1 MENISSCGDDAFGP
15 QVKHCRGG
23 FDFTLF
29 FEECFFSIVPSAL
42 LLLALPLRYN
52 QLRQSRIRKVAR
64 SWLYWAKLI
73 FGQAFGVIQ
82 LSLLVVWFLPHAPRT
97 RASLA
102 AAGLAFFSSVGLLFL
117 SHWEHVF
124 SVYPSNILNIALSVS
139 LLFDVV
145 RVRSLWLASN
155 TAIAGLYTASIILKM
170 IWFYLESQ
178 SKRTYFLNQR
188 EHHGEEEVHGLY
200 NRTFFWWVNSYL
212 CLGFKRILS
221 VDDLPHL
228 DQTISSE
235 ILHRQLIRRCT
246 QVMKAS
252 RTSRSALA
260 YSTIWT
266 FKSSIIWASIARLA
280 VIGLTYCQ
288 PFLITALTDYVQ
300 NVNPSKNDGYGLIG
314 GFALVFFLKGS
325 LIQFAQA
332 FSCLYQHH
340 NFRLTTKIRGALV
353 SLIFE
358 KTLTLA
364 FDEISDA
371 AALTLMSND
380 IDNIAFGVQNMHE
393 IWASPVETGIALFL
407 LQRQVS
413 WAAAV
418 PAFVSVVTF
427 VSTHFLSKSTPSRQK
442 SWMQAVRQRVAF
454 ASSYLNNSATIKML
468 GIQDSLSSILQQ
480 FRIKELSRQK
490 KFRHMMIKMN
500 LLAGTITNLC
510 PVLTLGIYTG
520 IALHT
525 GSSPLTASSAFTTL
539 SIVSLLSSPLSNL
552 IYSGPKVTGALECFQ
567 RIQEYL
573 MAESKL
579 DDRIISHPQHSM
591 AASQVEESEL
601 EAFLELQAMNVSAL
615 GPEIIDLV
623 HIYQAAFGWQRQEA
637 AILSDVNIKIP
648 PSSLTLLV
656 GHVGSGKSTLLKA
669 ILGEV
674 PCLKGFIHV
683 NITEISFCDTKTWIR
698 NRSIRDNICHPLPYD
713 EQWYRTVISSTTLDR
728 DIDALPQKDHTVIG
742 SNGLSMSGGQ
752 RQRIAIAR
760 AAYARTKLAI
770 FDDSLSALDTATS
783 ALVFTRVFGS
793 QGILR
798 QNGTAVIL
806 ATHDW
811 NFLTDADNV
820 IILGDGKIR
829 EQGPPREL
837 KTFKARELEVS
848 TESSVPFQGLSQG
861 IQVNTPFTNITE
873 LNEKF
878 ARKQGDLRDYAYY
891 FRASGGWSM
900 ILYAGAL
907 TIGVFCA
914 QFTNLWVQWWAD
926 ENLRTPFGQFS
937 QYISVY
943 AILATAGAGIWAFC
957 MWLVFCRIVPTSS
970 SKIHEFLVNKVKKAP
985 LHWFT
990 ATDSGVILNRF
1001 SQDMTLVDRSLPAEF
1016 LKTSSN
1022 FIQCLMS
1029 ATFICVGAKLM
1040 APLILLTV
1048 FAIYWIQKF
1057 YLRTSRQLRF
1067 LDLEYKSPLFT
1078 QFTETL
1084 DGLITI
1090 RAFGWQH
1097 SFQEEHKHLLLQSQ
1111 KPYYFLFVVQ
1121 RWLTLVLDLL
1131 VAGIAVML
1139 AILSVFTPDIGP
1151 VGVSLI
1157 SLITFNQQ
1165 LAELINFWTL
1175 METSIGAITRVR
1187 TFEKVPTEDLPLEN
1201 QYPPV
1206 TWPLEGSIIFQDTSM
1221 AYELTAHPVLRNIAL
1236 NIPAGSKLGICGRT
1250 GSGKSSLILALLRMI
1265 EIQSGDIIID
1275 GISLQSCPR
1284 DMIRSKITV
1293 IPQEPVLFPGTIRE
1307 NIGAFKSLDDH
1318 RALRALEKVELKGHV
1333 MEYGGLD
1340 AKMDDLPLSA
1350 GQRQLICLARAI
1362 VMKQNILLLDE
1373 VTSHVDDTTDRLMQ
1387 QVIRQEFSGC
1397 TIVAVAHRAHTL
1409 LDFDRIAVIDDGKVI
1424 EYDTPAALLST
1435 AGPLFSRL
1443 CDLRRSIQ

>member
-1 MENISSCGDDAFGP
+1 MENIGSCGDDAFGP
-15 QVKHCRGG
+15 QVKDCRGG

-52 QLRQSRIRKVAR
+52 QLRQSRIPKVAR

-73 FGQAFGVIQ
+73 FGQAFGIIQ

-102 AAGLAFFSSVGLLFL
+102 AAALAFLSSVGLLFL

-188 EHHGEEEVHGLY
+188 EQYGDEEVNGLY
-200 NRTFFWWVNSYL
+200 SRTFF
-212 CLGFKRILS
+212 C
-221 VDDLPHL
+221 
-228 DQTISSE
+228 
-235 ILHRQLIRRCT
+235 
-246 QVMKAS
+246 
-252 RTSRSALA
+252 ALA

-266 FKSSIIWASIARLA
+266 FKSSVIWAFMARLA

-300 NVNPSKNDGYGLIG
+300 DAIPNKNDGYGLIG
-314 GFALVFFLKGS
+314 GFALVFFLKG
-325 LIQFAQA
+325 A

-340 NFRLTTKIRGALV
+340 NFRLTTKIRGAFV

-364 FDEISDA
+364 FDENSDA

-393 IWASPVETGIALFL
+393 IWASPIETGIALFL

-418 PAFVSVVTF
+418 PAFVSVATF
-427 VSTHFLSKSTPSRQK
+427 VSTHFLSKSTPSRQN
-442 SWMQAVRQRVAF
+442 
-454 ASSYLNNSATIKML
+454 ASIKLL
-468 GIQDSLSSILQQ
+468 GIQDSLSSKLQQ
-480 FRIKELSRQK
+480 FRINELSRQK
-490 KFRHMMIKMN
+490 KFRHMMVKMN
-500 LLAGTITNLC
+500 LLAGAITNLC
-510 PVLTLGIYTG
+510 PVLTLVIYTG

-539 SIVSLLSSPLSNL
+539 SIISLLSSPLSNL
-552 IYSGPKVTGALECFQ
+552 IYSGPKVTGALECIQ

-573 MAESKL
+573 IAESKL
-579 DDRIISHPQHSM
+579 DDRIIPHPQHSM
-591 AASQVEESEL
+591 AASQVDESEL
-601 EAFLELQAMNVSAL
+601 DISLELQAMNVSAP
-615 GPEIIDLV
+615 GTEIADLV
-623 HIYQAAFGWQRQEA
+623 HTYQAAFGWQRQEEP
-637 AILSDVNIKIP
+637 ILSDVNIKIP
-648 PSSLTLLV
+648 PSSLTILV

-683 NITEISFCDTKTWIR
+683 NVTEISFCDTKTWIR

-713 EQWYRTVISSTTLDR
+713 EQWYRTIISSTALDR

-770 FDDSLSALDTATS
+770 FDDSLSALDTTTS
-783 ALVFTRVFGS
+783 ALVFTHVFGS

-811 NFLTDADNV
+811 NLLTDADNV
-820 IILGDGKIR
+820 IIFGDGKIR

-837 KTFKARELEVS
+837 KKFKARELEVS
-848 TESSVPFQGLSQG
+848 TETSISYQDLSQG
-861 IQVNTPFTNITE
+861 VQVDVPFTNITGI
-873 LNEKF
+873 NNKSV
-878 ARKQGDLRDYAYY
+878 RKQGDLRDYAYY
-891 FRASGGWSM
+891 FKASGGWSM

-907 TIGVFCA
+907 TIGVFCT
-914 QFTNLWVQWWAD
+914 QFTNLWVQWWAE
-926 ENLRTPFGQFS
+926 ENLRTPFGKLS

-943 AILATAGAGIWAFC
+943 ATLATAGAGIWAFC
-957 MWLVFCRIVPTSS
+957 MWLVFCRIVPRSS
-970 SKIHEFLVNKVKKAP
+970 GKIHEYLVNKVKKAP
-985 LHWFT
+985 LHWLT
-990 ATDSGVILNRF
+990 STDSGVILNRF
-1001 SQDMTLVDRSLPAEF
+1001 SQDMTLIDRSLPAEF

-1022 FIQCLMS
+1022 FVQCLIS
-1029 ATFICVGAKLM
+1029 ATFICVGAKFM
-1040 APLILLTV
+1040 APLIFLTV
-1048 FAIYWIQKF
+1048 FAIYWIQRF
-1057 YLRTSRQLRF
+1057 YLRTSRQLRY
-1067 LDLEYKSPLFT
+1067 LDLENKSPLFT

-1084 DGLITI
+1084 NGLITI

-1097 SFQEEHKHLLLQSQ
+1097 SFQEEHKQLLRQSQ

-1139 AILSVFTPDIGP
+1139 AVLSVFTPNIGP

-1157 SLITFNQQ
+1157 SLIAFNQQ

-1187 TFEKVPTEDLPLEN
+1187 SFEKVPTEDLPSED
-1201 QYPPV
+1201 QYPPA

-1221 AYELTAHPVLRNIAL
+1221 AYELTARPILRNVTL

-1250 GSGKSSLILALLRMI
+1250 GSGKSSLIFALLRMI
-1265 EIQSGDIIID
+1265 EIQSGNIIID

-1284 DMIRSKITV
+1284 DMVRSKITV
-1293 IPQEPVLFPGTIRE
+1293 IPQEPVLFPGTIRG
-1307 NIGAFKSLDDH
+1307 NIGAFKSLDDF
-1318 RALRALEKVELKGHV
+1318 RALRALERMKLKEHV
-1333 MEYGGLD
+1333 MINGGLD

-1362 VMKQNILLLDE
+1362 AMKQKILLLDE
-1373 VTSHVDDTTDRLMQ
+1373 VTSRVDDTTDRLMQ
-1387 QVIRQEFSGC
+1387 QVIRQDFSGC
-1397 TIVAVAHRAHTL
+1397 TIVAVAHQAHTL
-1409 LDFDRIAVIDDGKVI
+1409 LDFDQIAVIDDGKVV
-1424 EYDTPAALLST
+1424 EYDTPAALLGT
-1435 AGPLFSRL
+1435 AGSLFSRL
-1443 CDLRRSIQ
+1443 CDQRRFVQ